1 MFGYIKPHKPE
12 MKVKEFDTFQS
23 VYCGLCKQLRRSY
36 GPFASLTLSYDFTF
50 MAVVGLSME
59 ENCTGFTKCFCPGN
73 PLKRKACVQE
83 SETMRYCASAAM
95 LMLYY
100 KVKDNL
106 HDAPFFKKAAPLFLL
121 PFAALAKN
129 KAKKAYPEADR
140 ILSDTMREQAK
151 LERAN
156 TKSIDRAA
164 DPTATALAKLCESF
178 SADERQKVILNR
190 FGYLVG
196 RYVYFMDALD
206 DLEED
211 EKRGGYNPFLAS
223 ADGNLT
229 KDAQYLRAQQ
239 IINLTIGEIARAYE
253 LLDRRR
259 YIPIL
264 DNIIYEGFKE
274 QLQVILLKK
283 EKLNEK
289 PI

>member
-1 MFGYIKPHKPE
+1 
-12 MKVKEFDTFQS
+12 
-23 VYCGLCKQLRRSY
+23 
-36 GPFASLTLSYDFTF
+36 
-50 MAVVGLSME
+50 
-59 ENCTGFTKCFCPGN
+59 
-73 PLKRKACVQE
+73 
-83 SETMRYCASAAM
+83 
-95 LMLYY
+95 
-100 KVKDNL
+100 
-106 HDAPFFKKAAPLFLL
+106 
-121 PFAALAKN
+121 
-129 KAKKAYPEADR
+129 
-140 ILSDTMREQAK
+140 
-151 LERAN
+151 
-156 TKSIDRAA
+156 
-164 DPTATALAKLCESF
+164 
-178 SADERQKVILNR
+178 
-190 FGYLVG
+190 
-196 RYVYFMDALD
+196 MDALD

-289 PI
+289 PV